1 MSVCVYECL
10 CVCVYECMC
19 VCVYVCMSVCVYVC
33 MSVCVYVCMCVCV
46 YECMCVCVL
55 YRLTYTHSLTQSRT
69 VPKLPPIH
77 RRSPAG
83 ARGRSSSFYV
93 PTSKELREGQ
103 RRKDRKVVQHS
114 ESNLHCTCL
123 LCHSGGA
130 TRGETGGTEG
140 RGGGALEVRGVLSI
154 V

>member
-1 MSVCVYECL
+1 MNLAQS
-10 CVCVYECMC
+10 
-19 VCVYVCMSVCVYVC
+19 
-33 MSVCVYVCMCVCV
+33 
-46 YECMCVCVL
+46 CVL
-55 YRLTYTHSLTQSRT
+55 YRLIHTHSLTHSLTQSHS

-83 ARGRSSSFYV
+83 ARGKSSSFYV
-93 PTSKELREGQ
+93 PTSNELREGQ
-103 RRKDRKVVQHS
+103 RRKDREVVQHS

-140 RGGGALEVRGVLSI
+140 GGGGALEVRGVLSI